1 MRSNSK
7 KLPDDIVEHW
17 PEVFADI
24 DFGVIPVHYLNAV
37 RVTFHDGK
45 IWNIDIAD
53 SKMKK
58 DPEEIEKNLL
68 KLFIEHQDGI
78 QHIDFRLDAAQI
90 KADIIKKTT
99 AFMKKPK

>member
-24 DFGVIPVHYLNAV
+24 DFGVIPVHYLDAV
-37 RVTFHDGK
+37 RVSFHDGK
-45 IWNIDIAD
+45 TWNIDIAD
-53 SKMKK
+53 SKMKNN
-58 DPEEIEKNLL
+58 PEEIERNLL
-68 KLFIEHQDGI
+68 KLFLEHQEAI
-78 QHIDFRLDAAQI
+78 KHIDFRLDAAQI
-90 KADIIKKTT
+90 KSDIMNKTD